1 MPSHSGSSSIATRS
15 ASSAFTARHASSRQT
30 DVVSIEGGLAKTRG
44 GFLAR
49 LFGRQKE
56 APVTPEWLDEL
67 EEALLR
73 SDISVSLVDS
83 VMLQVRDVVA
93 DRKADTVPKVL
104 AAVRDALVAVLE
116 PGDRAL
122 RGGDVRPR
130 VILVVGVNGSGKT
143 TTAAKLAKRLRDAG
157 ERPLLAAADTFR
169 AAAIEQLEIWAERV
183 EVPIVSGRPDGDP
196 AAVVF
201 DAVQAGIARGN
212 TTVIADT
219 AGRLHTK
226 GQLMDELGK
235 IVKVT
240 GRARPGAPDEVLLVL
255 DGTAGQNAI
264 VQARQ
269 FTETAAVTGL
279 VVTKPHGPAKGGAV
293 FAIADEL
300 KLPVK
305 FLGVGEKADDLVPM
319 EPRAFVDALLPAGA

>member
-1 MPSHSGSSSIATRS
+1 MES
-15 ASSAFTARHASSRQT
+15 
-30 DVVSIEGGLAKTRG
+30 GLAKTRT
-44 GFLAR
+44 GFLSR
-49 LFGRQKE
+49 LFGRAKDE
-56 APVTPEWLDEL
+56 PVTPEWLDQL

-104 AAVRDALVAVLE
+104 AAVREALVAVLST
-116 PGDRAL
+116 GDRGLAQAAL
-122 RGGDVRPR
+122 RPR

-157 ERPLLAAADTFR
+157 ETPLLAAADTFR
-169 AAAIEQLEIWAERV
+169 AAAIEQLEVWAKRV
-183 EVPIVSGRPDGDP
+183 EVPIVSGTPDGDP

-201 DAVQAGIARGN
+201 DAIQAGAARGN
-212 TTVIADT
+212 STVIADT

-226 GQLMDELGK
+226 GHLMDELGK
-235 IVKVT
+235 IVRVA
-240 GRARPGAPDEVLLVL
+240 GRARDGAPDEVLLVL

-264 VQARQ
+264 MQARQ
-269 FTETAAVTGL
+269 FTQSAQVTGI
-279 VVTKPHGPAKGGAV
+279 VITKLDGTAKGGAV

-305 FLGVGEKADDLVPM
+305 FLGVGEKAEDLILM
-319 EPRAFVDALLPAGA
+319 DPRAFVDALLPVSG

>member
-1 MPSHSGSSSIATRS
+1 MES
-15 ASSAFTARHASSRQT
+15 
-30 DVVSIEGGLAKTRG
+30 GLAKTRG
-44 GFLAR
+44 GFLSR
-49 LFGRQKE
+49 LFGRTKDE
-56 APVTPEWLDEL
+56 PVTPEWLDQL

-83 VMLQVRDVVA
+83 VMLQVRDVVT
-93 DRKADTVPKVL
+93 DKKADTIPKVL
-104 AAVRDALVAVLE
+104 AAVRDALVAVLST
-116 PGDRAL
+116 GDRGLAEATL
-122 RGGDVRPR
+122 RPR

-157 ERPLLAAADTFR
+157 ETPLLAAADTFR
-169 AAAIEQLEIWAERV
+169 AAAIEQLEVWAKRV
-183 EVPIVSGRPDGDP
+183 EVPIVSGTPDGDP

-201 DAVQAGIARGN
+201 DAIQAGAARGN

-226 GQLMDELGK
+226 GHLMDELGK
-235 IVKVT
+235 IVRVA
-240 GRARPGAPDEVLLVL
+240 GRARDGAPDEVLLVL

-269 FTETAAVTGL
+269 FTQTAQVTGI
-279 VVTKPHGPAKGGAV
+279 VITKLDGTAKGGAV

-305 FLGVGEKADDLVPM
+305 FLGVGEKAEDLILM
-319 EPRAFVDALLPAGA
+319 DPRAFVDALLPVSG

>member
-1 MPSHSGSSSIATRS
+1 MSIDR
-15 ASSAFTARHASSRQT
+15 
-30 DVVSIEGGLAKTRG
+30 GLAKTRG
-44 GFLAR
+44 GFLSR
-49 LFGRQKE
+49 LFGRT
-56 APVTPEWLDEL
+56 ADRPVTPEWLDEL
-67 EEALLR
+67 EAALLR

-93 DRKADTVPKVL
+93 DGKANTVPKVL
-104 AAVRDALVAVLE
+104 AAVREALVAVLE
-116 PGDRAL
+116 PGDRSL
-122 RGGDVRPR
+122 RNGAGRPR

-143 TTAAKLAKRLRDAG
+143 TTAAKLAKRLRDSG
-157 ERPLLAAADTFR
+157 ETPLLAAADTFR
-169 AAAIEQLEIWAERV
+169 AAAIEQLEIWATRV
-183 EVPIVSGRPDGDP
+183 EVPIVSGTPDGDP

-201 DAVQAGIARGN
+201 DAVQAGVARGN

-235 IVKVT
+235 IVKVA

-269 FTETAAVTGL
+269 FTETAQVTGI
-279 VVTKPHGPAKGGAV
+279 VITKLDGTAKGGAV
-293 FAIADEL
+293 FAIVDEL

-319 EPRAFVDALLPAGA
+319 DPREFVDALLPADA

>member
-1 MPSHSGSSSIATRS
+1 MSIDS
-15 ASSAFTARHASSRQT
+15 
-30 DVVSIEGGLAKTRG
+30 GLAKTRG
-44 GFLAR
+44 GFLSR
-49 LFGRQKE
+49 LFGRTAEQ
-56 APVTPEWLDEL
+56 PVTPEWLDEL

-104 AAVRDALVAVLE
+104 TAVREALVAVLE

-122 RGGDVRPR
+122 NPGTAAPR

-157 ERPLLAAADTFR
+157 ETPLLAAADTFR
-169 AAAIEQLEIWAERV
+169 AAAIEQLEVWATRV
-183 EVPIVSGRPDGDP
+183 GVPIVSGRPDGDP

-226 GQLMDELGK
+226 GHLMDELGK

-240 GRARPGAPDEVLLVL
+240 GRARAGAPDEVLLVL

-264 VQARQ
+264 IQARQ
-269 FTETAAVTGL
+269 FTETAQVTGI
-279 VVTKPHGPAKGGAV
+279 VITKLDGTAKGGAV

-305 FLGVGEKADDLVPM
+305 FLGVGETSDDLVPM
-319 EPRAFVDALLPAGA
+319 DPRAFVDALLPSNA

>member
-1 MPSHSGSSSIATRS
+1 MSI
-15 ASSAFTARHASSRQT
+15 
-30 DVVSIEGGLAKTRG
+30 DGGLAKTRG
-44 GFLAR
+44 GFLSR
-49 LFGRQKE
+49 LFGRTAEQ
-56 APVTPEWLDEL
+56 AVTPEWLDEL
-67 EEALLR
+67 EEALIR

-104 AAVRDALVAVLE
+104 VAVREALVAVLE

-122 RGGDVRPR
+122 RDGAGRPR

-157 ERPLLAAADTFR
+157 ETPLLAAADTFR
-169 AAAIEQLEIWAERV
+169 AAAIEQLEEWAKRID
-183 EVPIVSGRPDGDP
+183 VPIVSGTPDGDP

-201 DAVQAGIARGN
+201 DAVQAGAARGN

-226 GQLMDELGK
+226 GHLMDELAK

-240 GRARPGAPDEVLLVL
+240 GRARAGAPDEVLLVL

-269 FTETAAVTGL
+269 FTEAARVTGI
-279 VVTKPHGPAKGGAV
+279 VITKLDGTAKGGAV
-293 FAIADEL
+293 FAIVDEL

-305 FLGVGEKADDLVPM
+305 FLGVGEKADDLVPLD
-319 EPRAFVDALLPAGA
+319 PRRFVDALLPAGG

>member
-1 MPSHSGSSSIATRS
+1 MSIDS
-15 ASSAFTARHASSRQT
+15 
-30 DVVSIEGGLAKTRG
+30 GLAKTRS
-44 GFLAR
+44 GFLSR
-49 LFGRQKE
+49 LFGRT
-56 APVTPEWLDEL
+56 ADRAVTPEWLDEL

-73 SDISVSLVDS
+73 SDMSVSLVDP

-104 AAVRDALVAVLE
+104 AAVREALVAVLE
-116 PGDRAL
+116 PGDRSL
-122 RGGDVRPR
+122 RNGAGRPR

-157 ERPLLAAADTFR
+157 ETPLLAAADTFR
-169 AAAIEQLEIWAERV
+169 AAAIEQLEAWAQRV
-183 EVPIVSGRPDGDP
+183 DVPIVSGTPDGDP

-201 DAVQAGIARGN
+201 DAVQAGAARGN

-226 GQLMDELGK
+226 RHLMDELAK
-235 IVKVT
+235 IVKVA
-240 GRARPGAPDEVLLVL
+240 GRARAGAPDEVLLVL

-269 FTETAAVTGL
+269 FTAAAQVTGL
-279 VVTKPHGPAKGGAV
+279 VITKLDGTAKGGAV

-305 FLGVGEKADDLVPM
+305 FLGVGEKADDLVPLD
-319 EPRAFVDALLPAGA
+319 PRKFVDALLPADG

>member
-1 MPSHSGSSSIATRS
+1 V
-15 ASSAFTARHASSRQT
+15 
-30 DVVSIEGGLAKTRG
+30 VVSIERGLEKTRG

-49 LFGRQKE
+49 LFGRPNE
-56 APVTPEWLDEL
+56 ATVTDAWLDEL

-104 AAVRDALVAVLE
+104 AAVREALVAVLQV
-116 PGDRAL
+116 GDRAL
-122 RGGDVRPR
+122 RDGAGRPR

-157 ERPLLAAADTFR
+157 ETPLLAAADTFR
-169 AAAIEQLEIWAERV
+169 AAAIQQLETWAQRV
-183 EVPIVSGRPDGDP
+183 DVPIVSGTPDGDP

-201 DAVQAGIARGN
+201 DAVQAGVARGN

-226 GQLMDELGK
+226 AHLMDELGK
-235 IVKVT
+235 IVRVT
-240 GRARPGAPDEVLLVL
+240 GRARAGAPDEVLLVL

-264 VQARQ
+264 LQARQ
-269 FTETAAVTGL
+269 FTETANVTGI
-279 VVTKPHGPAKGGAV
+279 VITKLDGTAKGGAV

-305 FLGVGEKADDLVPM
+305 FLGVGEKAMDLVPM
-319 EPRAFVDALLPAGA
+319 DPRAFVDALLPAHA

>member
-1 MPSHSGSSSIATRS
+1 MES
-15 ASSAFTARHASSRQT
+15 
-30 DVVSIEGGLAKTRG
+30 GLAKTRG
-44 GFLAR
+44 GFLSR
-49 LFGRQKE
+49 LFGRAADE
-56 APVTPEWLDEL
+56 PVTPEWLDQL

-104 AAVRDALVAVLE
+104 AAVREALVAVLSS
-116 PGDRAL
+116 GDRGLVQAAL
-122 RGGDVRPR
+122 RPR
-130 VILVVGVNGSGKT
+130 VILLVGVNGSGKT

-157 ERPLLAAADTFR
+157 ETPLLAAADTFR
-169 AAAIEQLEIWAERV
+169 AAAIEQLAVWAARV
-183 EVPIVSGRPDGDP
+183 QVPIVSGTPDGDP

-201 DAVQAGIARGN
+201 DAIQAGAARGN
-212 TTVIADT
+212 STVIADT

-226 GQLMDELGK
+226 GHLMDELGK
-235 IVKVT
+235 IVRVA
-240 GRARPGAPDEVLLVL
+240 GRARDGAPDEVLLVL

-264 VQARQ
+264 IQARQ
-269 FTETAAVTGL
+269 FTQTAQVTGI
-279 VVTKPHGPAKGGAV
+279 VITKLDGTAKGGAV

-305 FLGVGEKADDLVPM
+305 FLGVGEKAEDLILM
-319 EPRAFVDALLPAGA
+319 DPRAFVGALLPVSA